1 MRMKLGQ
8 RKIDVAPIARALA
21 KNPPIEESPVMTKNL
36 GWISNIVGKKT
47 KPVINTAK
55 AKQLE
60 EARTRVNSYKPQ
72 ANLSYLTN
80 LLSK

>member
-8 RKIDVAPIARALA
+8 RKIDVAPITRALA
-21 KNPPIEESPVMTKNL
+21 KNPPVEASPVMTKNL
-36 GWISNIVGKKT
+36 GWINNIIGKKT

-60 EARTRVNSYKPQ
+60 EVTRVNSYKPQ
-72 ANLSYLTN
+72 SNLTYLN
-80 LLSK
+80 MLLKK

>member
-8 RKIDVAPIARALA
+8 RKIDIKGIKA
-21 KNPPIEESPVMTKNL
+21 EEFKASPVMTKNL
-36 GWISNIVGKKT
+36 GWINGIVGKS
-47 KPVINTAK
+47 KPAK
-55 AKQLE
+55 IDMKIYKEAQAK
-60 EARTRVNSYKPQ
+60 VNSYKPQ